1 MTRLA
6 FITGIALCF
15 IIPGLAQNKQAAQ
28 QQNVTTTP
36 QMQQQQQ
43 NATTTPSGQQH
54 QQQERQN
61 ATTPTVHQQQERQN
75 TTTGTQQHGEQEE
88 LRPSA
93 MSQLEVLLLGNH
105 SWTDPNKT
113 YSYFQNDYQIVNHSP
128 HEICNVSLSTPLE
141 NPERT
146 WVSSSYNAHLTNS
159 TGKRGIDIIAPAD
172 NSTFIPANGML
183 NIGYILQQAV
193 QSGQGN
199 MSNMTTMASGLSR
212 DPPTVESA
220 QYCDELNQTDA
231 TTGGMTG
238 GADNTTTRANV
249 TTHGQE
255 ERNNTTV
262 VGGSRAKAIN
272 GKKRNFR
279 HV

>member
-6 FITGIALCF
+6 FISGAVLCLA
-15 IIPGLAQNKQAAQ
+15 IPGLAQHKQVQQ

-36 QMQQQQQ
+36 PVQQQQQ
-43 NATTTPSGQQH
+43 NVTTTPPKH

-61 ATTPTVHQQQERQN
+61 ATTS
-75 TTTGTQQHGEQEE
+75 TQQHGGQEE
-88 LRPSA
+88 QRPSA

-105 SWTDPNKT
+105 SWTDPNQT
-113 YSYFQNDYQIVNHSP
+113 YSFFQNDYQIVNHSP

-159 TGKRGIDIIAPAD
+159 TGKRGIDIMAPAD

-183 NIGYILQQAV
+183 NIGYVLQQAV
-193 QSGQGN
+193 QSGQDTMG
-199 MSNMTTMASGLSR
+199 NMTTMAGGLSR
-212 DPPTVESA
+212 DPPTIESA
-220 QYCDELNQTDA
+220 QYCDELHKNDA

-238 GADNTTTRANV
+238 GAGNV
-249 TTHGQE
+249 TTRGNVTAHGQE
-255 ERNNTTV
+255 ERSNTTV

-272 GKKRNFR
+272 GKKHNFR